1 MDEAQLEAEGW
12 RRMPAV
18 RYSAALGPAWM
29 RLREDRLGMEV
40 GLQALEHLGND
51 SFGIVHGGAI
61 MTFADMALGCAVGFA
76 VGKGKAVGGPDM
88 APFVTAQ
95 MQVQF
100 TAAARVGSFILARPE
115 VVRKTSELVFVRSLF
130 EADGRTV
137 ASADGIFKLLD
148 AAKIARMKQ

>member
-1 MDEAQLEAEGW
+1 
-12 RRMPAV
+12 
-18 RYSAALGPAWM
+18 
-29 RLREDRLGMEV
+29 
-40 GLQALEHLGND
+40 
-51 SFGIVHGGAI
+51 
-61 MTFADMALGCAVGFA
+61 MALGCAVGFA